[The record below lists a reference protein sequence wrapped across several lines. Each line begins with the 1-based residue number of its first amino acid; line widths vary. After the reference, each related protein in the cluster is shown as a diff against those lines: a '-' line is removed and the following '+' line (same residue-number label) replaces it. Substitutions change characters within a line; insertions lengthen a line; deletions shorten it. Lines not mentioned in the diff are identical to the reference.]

1 MADTTRIVM
10 TGAAGMAGR
19 GVRPLLRAAGHE
31 LVLLDLVDPEPVE
44 GERAVIASVRDT
56 DAVRDAVRGAD
67 VVVHLGGISRERPWD
82 DVLAANIDGTRSVL
96 DAARQEGV
104 RRVLLASST
113 HAVGF
118 HPVPAVP
125 VDHLPPR
132 PDSLYGVTKAAMEAL
147 GSVYADRHAMSVVS
161 ARIGTLLDRPTGR
174 RSLSTWLSFPD
185 LARLVEAVAAL
196 EEPGHRIVWGV
207 SRNARAWFSPESGER
222 IGYYPEDDAEAF
234 AAGIVDVDDADVD
247 DADANGLIGG
257 EWAAPEH
264 ALGDAW

>member
-1 MADTTRIVM
+1 MTNPTRIVM

-31 LVLLDLVDPEPVE
+31 LVLLDLVDPEPVA
-44 GERAVIASVRDT
+44 GERAVVASVRDLG
-56 DAVRDAVRGAD
+56 AMREAVRGAD
-67 VVVHLGGISRERPWD
+67 LVVHLGGISRERPWD
-82 DVLAANIDGTRSVL
+82 DVVAANADGTRTVL
-96 DAARQEGV
+96 EAARIEGV

-118 HPVPAVP
+118 HPVPAEP
-125 VDHLPPR
+125 VSFLPPR

-161 ARIGTLLDRPTGR
+161 ARIGTLLDRPNGR

-185 LARLVEAVAAL
+185 LARLIQAVAAL
-196 EEPGHRIVWGV
+196 EEPGHHVVWGV
-207 SRNARAWFSPESGER
+207 SRNARAWFLPGAGER

-234 AAGIVDVDDADVD
+234 AAGIDDGD

>member
-1 MADTTRIVM
+1 MTTSKRIVI

-31 LVLLDLVDPEPVE
+31 LVLLDLVDPDPVD
-44 GERAVIASVRDT
+44 GERATIASVRDIA
-56 DAVRDAVRGAD
+56 AVREVVRGAD
-67 VVVHLGGISRERPWD
+67 VVVHLGGISRERPWE
-82 DVLAANIDGTRSVL
+82 DVLAANVDGTRTVL
-96 DAARQEGV
+96 DAAREEGV

-118 HPVPAVP
+118 HPAPAEP

-132 PDSLYGVTKAAMEAL
+132 PDSLYGVTKATMEAL

-161 ARIGTLLDRPTGR
+161 ARIGTLLDRPNGR
-174 RSLSTWLSFPD
+174 RSLSTWLSIPD
-185 LARLVEAVAAL
+185 LARLIAAVAAL
-196 EEPGHRIVWGV
+196 EEPGHHVVWGV
-207 SRNARAWFSPESGER
+207 SRNTRAWFRPDAGER

-234 AAGIVDVDDADVD
+234 AGGIDDVDDADG
-247 DADANGLIGG
+247 NGLIGG

>member
-1 MADTTRIVM
+1 MTTSKRIVI

-31 LVLLDLVDPEPVE
+31 LVLLALLDPDPVD
-44 GERAVIASVRDT
+44 GERATIASVRDIA
-56 DAVRDAVRGAD
+56 AVREVVRGAD
-67 VVVHLGGISRERPWD
+67 VVVHLGGISRERPWE
-82 DVLAANIDGTRSVL
+82 DVLAANVDGTRTVL
-96 DAARQEGV
+96 DAAREEGV

-118 HPVPAVP
+118 HPAPAEP

-132 PDSLYGVTKAAMEAL
+132 PDSLYGVTKATMEAL

-161 ARIGTLLDRPTGR
+161 ARIGTLLDRPNGR

-185 LARLVEAVAAL
+185 LARLIEAVAAL
-196 EEPGHRIVWGV
+196 EEPGHHVVWGV
-207 SRNARAWFSPESGER
+207 SRNTRAWFRPDAGER

-234 AAGIVDVDDADVD
+234 AGGIDDVDDADG
-247 DADANGLIGG
+247 NGLIGG

>member
-1 MADTTRIVM
+1 MTNPTRIVM

-31 LVLLDLVDPEPVE
+31 LVLLDLVDPDPVD
-44 GERAVIASVRDT
+44 GERAVTASVRDLG
-56 DAVRDAVRGAD
+56 AMREAVRGAD
-67 VVVHLGGISRERPWD
+67 LVVHLGGISRERPWD
-82 DVLAANIDGTRSVL
+82 DVLTANVDGTRTVL
-96 DAARQEGV
+96 EAARAEGV

-118 HPVPAVP
+118 HPVPTEP
-125 VDHLPPR
+125 VADLAPR

-147 GSVYADRHAMSVVS
+147 GSVYADRHGMSVVS
-161 ARIGTLLDRPTGR
+161 ARIGTLLERPTGR

-185 LARLVEAVAAL
+185 LARLIAAVAAL
-196 EEPGHRIVWGV
+196 EEPGAHIVWGV
-207 SRNARAWFSPESGER
+207 SRNARAWFSPDAGER

-234 AAGIVDVDDADVD
+234 AAGIDDGD

>member
-1 MADTTRIVM
+1 MADVRRIAL

-31 LVLLDLVDPEPVE
+31 LVLLDLVDPDPVD
-44 GERAVIASVRDT
+44 GERAVVADVRDVE
-56 DAVRDAVRGAD
+56 AVREAVRGAD
-67 VVVHLGGISRERPWD
+67 LVVHLGGISRERAWD
-82 DVLAANIDGTRSVL
+82 EVLAANADGTRCVL
-96 DAARQEGV
+96 KAARDEGV

-118 HPVPAVP
+118 HPIPAEP

-147 GSVYADRHAMSVVS
+147 GSVYADRHGMSVVS
-161 ARIGTLLDRPTGR
+161 ARIGTLLERPTGR

-185 LARLVEAVAAL
+185 LARLIEAAAAL
-196 EEPGHRIVWGV
+196 DEPGAHVVWGV
-207 SRNARAWFSPESGER
+207 SRNTRAWFLPGAGER

-234 AAGIVDVDDADVD
+234 ADGVVDGD

-257 EWAAPEH
+257 EWAAPQH

>member
-1 MADTTRIVM
+1 MTTSKRIVI

-31 LVLLDLVDPEPVE
+31 LVLLDLVDPDPVD
-44 GERAVIASVRDT
+44 GERATIASVRDIA
-56 DAVRDAVRGAD
+56 AVREVVRGAD
-67 VVVHLGGISRERPWD
+67 VVVHLGGISRERPWE
-82 DVLAANIDGTRSVL
+82 DVLAANVDGTRTVL
-96 DAARQEGV
+96 DAAREEGV

-118 HPVPAVP
+118 HPAPAEP

-132 PDSLYGVTKAAMEAL
+132 PDSLYGVTKATMEAL

-161 ARIGTLLDRPTGR
+161 ARIGTLLDRPNGR
-174 RSLSTWLSFPD
+174 RSLSTWLSFRD
-185 LARLVEAVAAL
+185 LARLIEAVAAL
-196 EEPGHRIVWGV
+196 EEPGHHVVWGV
-207 SRNARAWFSPESGER
+207 SRNTRAWFRPDAGER

-234 AAGIVDVDDADVD
+234 AGGIDDVDDADG
-247 DADANGLIGG
+247 NGLIGG

>member
-1 MADTTRIVM
+1 MTDAKRIVM

-31 LVLLDLVDPEPVE
+31 LVLLDLVDPDPVD
-44 GERAVIASVRDT
+44 GERAVIASVRDV
-56 DAVRDAVRGAD
+56 ASVREAVRGAD
-67 VVVHLGGISRERPWD
+67 LVVHLGGISRERAWD
-82 DVLAANIDGTRSVL
+82 DVVDANIDGTRCVL
-96 DAARQEGV
+96 EAARDEGV

-118 HPVPAVP
+118 HPIPAVP

-132 PDSLYGVTKAAMEAL
+132 PDSFYGVSKAAMEAL

-161 ARIGTLLDRPTGR
+161 ARIGTLLERPTGR

-185 LARLVEAVAAL
+185 LARLIEAAAEL
-196 EEPGHRIVWGV
+196 EEPGAHVVWGV
-207 SRNARAWFSPESGER
+207 SRNTRAWFLGRAGER

-234 AAGIVDVDDADVD
+234 ADDVVDGD
-247 DADANGLIGG
+247 DADANGRIGG
-257 EWAAPEH
+257 EWAGPQH